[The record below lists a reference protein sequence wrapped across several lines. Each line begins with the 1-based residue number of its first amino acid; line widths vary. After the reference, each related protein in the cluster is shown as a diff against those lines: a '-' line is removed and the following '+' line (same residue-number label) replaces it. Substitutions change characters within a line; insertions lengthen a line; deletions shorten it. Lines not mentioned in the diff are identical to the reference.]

1 MMKHRVAALALAA
14 LLAAACAPVTQRPQV
29 DERAVA
35 EEARKQRE
43 LALAD
48 LLEDSARL
56 FRVSFPILVRGA
68 PLCGDKVRPSLGA
81 RFASLGDFGKDYR
94 EAAAKLLGL
103 GDEVSVVQ
111 VVEGSPAQRAGLR
124 ERDVIVALQGKPA
137 PRGKD
142 AARELVEQIAEAAK
156 SANRVELRVRRAGA
170 EQTLAVEPE
179 PACDYPVVL
188 HPADA
193 INAFADGR
201 QVAVMRGMLRFV
213 RDDLE
218 LAVVV
223 GHELAHNSM
232 KHIEK
237 QTGNVLLGT
246 ILDILAAAGGVN
258 TQGAF
263 GNLAGLVFSK
273 EFEAEADY
281 VGLYFTARAGY
292 DVARAPNFWRR
303 MAAAAPGAIGRQGF
317 AATHPSTP
325 ERFVALEKTVAE
337 IRAKQAAGRDL
348 APEIR
353 P

>member
-1 MMKHRVAALALAA
+1 MMKHRTAALVLAA
-14 LLAAACAPVTQRPQV
+14 SLLAACAPVTQRPQV

-56 FRVSFPILVRGA
+56 FRVSYPILTRGA
-68 PLCGDKVRPSLGA
+68 PLCGDKVRSAIGA

-137 PRGKD
+137 PRGEG
-142 AARELVEQIAEAAK
+142 AARKLLEQIAEAAK
-156 SANRVELRVRRAGA
+156 SGAELALQVRRAGT
-170 EQTLAVEPE
+170 EQAVTVVHE
-179 PACDYPVVL
+179 PACDYPIVL

-223 GHELAHNSM
+223 GHELAHNTM
-232 KHIEK
+232 KHIDK

-246 ILDILAAAGGVN
+246 ILDIFAASRGVN

-263 GNLAGLVFSK
+263 GNLAGLAFSK

-292 DVARAPNFWRR
+292 DVAKAPNFWRR

-325 ERFVALEKTVAE
+325 ERFLALEKTVEE

-348 APEIR
+348 TPEIR

>member
-1 MMKHRVAALALAA
+1 MMKRLVAALALAA
-14 LLAAACAPVTQRPQV
+14 GLLAACAPVTQRPQV

-56 FRVSFPILVRGA
+56 FRISYPILARGA
-68 PLCGDKVRPSLGA
+68 PLCDENVRPALGA
-81 RFASLGDFGKDYR
+81 RFASLGDFGKDFR
-94 EAAAKLLGL
+94 EAAASLLGL

-111 VVEGSPAQRAGLR
+111 ITEGSPAHRAGLR
-124 ERDVIVALQGKPA
+124 ERDVVVAVQGRPA
-137 PRGKD
+137 PRGEG
-142 AARELVEQIAEAAK
+142 AARKLVEQITEAAK
-156 SANRVELRVRRAGA
+156 SANRVELRVRRGGA
-170 EQTLAVEPE
+170 EHTLAVEPE

-201 QVAVMRGMLRFV
+201 QLAVTRGMLRFV

-232 KHIEK
+232 KHVEK

-246 ILDILAAAGGVN
+246 ILDILAAARGVN

-303 MAAAAPGAIGRQGF
+303 MASAAPGAIGRQGF

-325 ERFVALEKTVAE
+325 ERFVALEKTVEE